1 MNSEKM
7 KSCLVE
13 EGYKNET
20 KADRDQI
27 QFKQNE
33 IYLKD
38 LPLGQ
43 RAFEAP

>member
-27 QFKQNE
+27 
-33 IYLKD
+33 
-38 LPLGQ
+38 
-43 RAFEAP
+43 